1 VERVNELRDRY
12 HAWRSTTPS
21 WVVACLGG
29 LIVGVV
35 VGALLTLMTGSLAI
49 GAVIGA
55 LGGFG
60 WAGLSWHR

>member
-1 VERVNELRDRY
+1 VERVNELRDRC
-12 HAWRSTTPS
+12 HARRSTTPS
-21 WVVACLGG
+21 WVVACLGD
-29 LIVGVV
+29 LIVGV